1 MQYKILSI
9 KKPKQKIKIVTK
21 KQDDYLFVRT
31 YCVILFIQLF
41 IYLLWN
47 KNFQ

>member
-21 KQDDYLFVRT
+21 KQDDYL
-31 YCVILFIQLF
+31 CLWEHIVILFIQLF

>member
-21 KQDDYLFVRT
+21 KQDDYLCLWEHIVSF
-31 YCVILFIQLF
+31 YLFSYLF
-41 IYLLWN
+41 IYLFIV
-47 KNFQ
+47 K

>member
-31 YCVILFIQLF
+31 YRVIIYI